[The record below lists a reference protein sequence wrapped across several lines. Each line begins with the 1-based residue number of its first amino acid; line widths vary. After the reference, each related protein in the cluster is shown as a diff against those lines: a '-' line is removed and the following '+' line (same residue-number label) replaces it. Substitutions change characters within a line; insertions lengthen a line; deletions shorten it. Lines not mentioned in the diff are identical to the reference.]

1 MSVGEWRRVPIRPA
15 IVAGSAALTLLANL
29 AGLLAGVT
37 VVLPH
42 FLYVPIALAG
52 YWYPRRGI
60 LIAIGIAASYA
71 AMALALTP
79 SEWLAIAARTFTLIA
94 LGALIAYLSRRLA
107 AEEARYRGLFD
118 HSVAGILV
126 VDADGVVRD
135 ANPRAAA
142 LTGRGTGELA
152 GIPLAAISD
161 DPGAAT
167 EFLAAV
173 ARRPVEHAELDLI
186 HAERRPVHALA
197 SGTPLGNGL
206 ALVTLADVT
215 EERMAR
221 AALEAANQTMASV
234 AMILD
239 RDLTGDVAA
248 LDASLERGR
257 ETVDDPETLALLRRI
272 GEGVAAVA
280 RRIEISRE
288 FRVLGTRPSAW
299 QPVQAAIE
307 EAGARLD
314 PGPVAVRPWTTRL
327 EIYADPALPVA
338 FYHLLHNAT
347 RPETGATAVVITY
360 RYGPGGCQIIV
371 EDNGLGIPAGERGT
385 LFSPAAGRYGRGLY
399 LAREILGI
407 TGIGITEE
415 GTGSGARFVLSVPAG
430 GCRVP

>member
-1 MSVGEWRRVPIRPA
+1 MSNGGRRGALARPA
-15 IVAGSAALTLLANL
+15 IVAGTAVLTLLANL

-37 VVLPH
+37 VVFPH
-42 FLYVPIALAG
+42 LLYVPIAMAG
-52 YWYPRRGI
+52 YWYPRRGP
-60 LIAIGIAASYA
+60 LIAAGIAAAYA

-79 SEWLAIAARTFTLIA
+79 SEWLAIAARSVTLVA
-94 LGALIAYLSRRLA
+94 LGALITYLSRRLA
-107 AEEARYRGLFD
+107 AEEERYRGLFD

-126 VDADGVVRD
+126 VDGDGVVRD
-135 ANPRAAA
+135 ANPQAAS
-142 LTGRGTGELA
+142 LVGRGAGELA

-167 EFLAAV
+167 AFLAAA
-173 ARRPVEHAELDLI
+173 ARSPVERAELDLI

-197 SGTPLGNGL
+197 SGAPLGNGL
-206 ALVTLADVT
+206 TLVTLADVT

-248 LDASLERGR
+248 LDACLERGR

-280 RRIEISRE
+280 RRIGISRE

-299 QPVQAAIE
+299 QPVQAAVE
-307 EAGARLD
+307 GACARLD
-314 PGPVAVRPWTTRL
+314 PGPVGVRAWTARL
-327 EIYADPALPVA
+327 EIYADPALPAA

-347 RPETGATAVVITY
+347 RPGTGATVVVITY
-360 RYGPGGCQIIV
+360 RYGPGGCQIVV
-371 EDNGLGIPAGERGT
+371 EDNGHGIPADARGT

-407 TGIGITEE
+407 TGIEITEE
-415 GTGSGARFVLSVPAG
+415 GTGTGARFVLSVPVG